1 MRILIVRL
9 SSLGDV
15 VCSLPAATTLRSA
28 FPDAKIEWASDPR
41 FAAIVEACDAVDLVH
56 QVKPKFAPSS
66 WPSFEGE
73 YDAVLDLQG
82 LSKSA
87 IVAARAK
94 AKLKLGY
101 HWQREGAW
109 LVSNPVMPDPNS
121 IHIVDQYADVAR
133 AATVAL
139 GGAVDPLLRTT
150 FGLTSRV
157 DVSEKLTKASIDRPY
172 VLMNPGAGWVSK
184 RWPATSFAKVAD
196 WIWGKGLVPVAL
208 GGNAAED
215 HAAFAEVAQAAD
227 IPPIAMTGKTNI
239 AELVALVA
247 GARAHIGGDTGSTH
261 LAAALGIP
269 AIGLYSI
276 TRPARSC
283 PYGQGDRCLYDPTGL
298 DRIPPEDAIRLIEAA
313 LAP

>member
-1 MRILIVRL
+1 VRILIVRL

-15 VCSLPAATTLRSA
+15 VCSLPAATALRSA
-28 FPDAKIEWASDPR
+28 FPEATIEWAVDPR
-41 FAAIVEACDAVDLVH
+41 FAAIVEACDVVDVVH
-56 QVKPKFAPSS
+56 RVKPKFAPSS

-94 AKLKLGY
+94 ATLKLGY
-101 HWQREGAW
+101 HWQREGSW
-109 LVSNPVMPDPNS
+109 LVSRPVMPDSTS
-121 IHIVDQYADVAR
+121 IHIVDQYVDVAR
-133 AATVAL
+133 AAVVAL
-139 GGAVDPLLRTT
+139 GGSADSQPTAFR
-150 FGLTSRV
+150 LTPRV
-157 DVSEKLTKASIDRPY
+157 DIGSKLADASIDRPY
-172 VLMNPGAGWVSK
+172 VLMNPGAGWVTK
-184 RWPATSFAKVAD
+184 RWPPDSFASVGEWLWD
-196 WIWGKGLVPVAL
+196 QGLIPVAL
-208 GGNAAED
+208 GGNGAED
-215 HAAFAEVAQAAD
+215 HEAFAEVAAATNR
-227 IPPIAMTGKTNI
+227 PPISMTGRTTI

-261 LAAALGIP
+261 LAAALGVP

-283 PYGQGDRCLYDPTGL
+283 PYGQAGRCLYHEAGL
-298 DRIPPEDAIRLIEAA
+298 DRIQPDDVIRLIEAA

>member
-15 VCSLPAATTLRSA
+15 VCSLPAATALRSA
-28 FPDAKIEWASDPR
+28 FPEATIEWAVDPR
-41 FAAIVEACDAVDLVH
+41 FAAIVEACDVVDVVH
-56 QVKPKFAPSS
+56 RVKPKFAPSS

-73 YDAVLDLQG
+73 FDAVLDLQG

-87 IVAARAK
+87 IVAARAN

-109 LVSNPVMPDPNS
+109 LVSGPVMPDPTS
-121 IHIVDQYADVAR
+121 IHIVDQYVDVAR
-133 AATVAL
+133 AAIVTL
-139 GGAVDPLLRTT
+139 GGSTDSEPTAFR
-150 FGLTSRV
+150 LTPRV
-157 DVSEKLTKASIDRPY
+157 DIGSKLAEASIDRPY
-172 VLMNPGAGWVSK
+172 VLMNPGAGWVTK
-184 RWPATSFAKVAD
+184 RWPPESFASVGD
-196 WIWGKGLVPVAL
+196 WIWDQGLIPVAL
-208 GGNAAED
+208 GGNGAED
-215 HAAFAEVAQAAD
+215 YEAFAEVAAATNR
-227 IPPIAMTGKTNI
+227 PPISMTGKTTI

-261 LAAALGIP
+261 LAAALGVP

-283 PYGQGDRCLYDPTGL
+283 PYGQAGRCLSDKAGL
-298 DRIPPEDAIRLIEAA
+298 DRIQPDDVIRLIEAA